1 MRKRNGKA
9 TEMIKVWL
17 PAILALAA
25 FLLMLRYG
33 WDKTRLSVSAAGA
46 VGIFLLAGKYF
57 KMDAVRT
64 GNLTVISF
72 VILYA
77 VLLALVFWKNQKS
90 EE

>member
-1 MRKRNGKA
+1 MASCNFG
-9 TEMIKVWL
+9 VGCVS
-17 PAILALAA
+17 PDAA
-25 FLLMLRYG
+25 VRMG
-33 WDKTRLSVSAAGA
+33 QDETRLSVSAAGA